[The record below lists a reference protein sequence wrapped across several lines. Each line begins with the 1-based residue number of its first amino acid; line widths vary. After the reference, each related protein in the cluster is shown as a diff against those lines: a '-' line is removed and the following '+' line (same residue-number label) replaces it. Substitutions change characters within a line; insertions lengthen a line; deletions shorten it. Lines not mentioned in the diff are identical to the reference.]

1 MVDDP
6 VAGDR
11 VVVGRVGRPHG
22 VKGEVTVDVRTD
34 VPERRFAPGARF
46 ERGAARPPL
55 VVAACRWHS
64 GRLLVRFEGVVDRT
78 GAEAVRGTVL
88 TIDASVTGPAGD
100 DDTDDD
106 TWWDR
111 DLVGL
116 RAATTDGVTL
126 GTVADVVHSPAG
138 DILAITRPGG
148 GEHLVPFVREIV
160 PEVDVAGGRL
170 VVDPPP
176 GLLELD

>member
-1 MVDDP
+1 MSSTSTADP
-6 VAGDR
+6 I
-11 VVVGRVGRPHG
+11 VVGRVGKPHG

-34 VPERRFAPGARF
+34 VPERRFAPGTRF
-46 ERGAARPPL
+46 EVDEARPPL
-55 VVAACRWHS
+55 VVAASHWHS

-78 GAEAVRGTVL
+78 GAEALRGTVL

-100 DDTDDD
+100 DDSDDD
-106 TWWDR
+106 AWWDR

-116 RAATTDGVTL
+116 RVETTEGAEL

-138 DILAITRPGG
+138 DILAVTRPDG
-148 GEHLVPFVREIV
+148 GEHLIPFVHEIV

>member
-1 MVDDP
+1 M
-6 VAGDR
+6 
-11 VVVGRVGRPHG
+11 
-22 VKGEVTVDVRTD
+22 
-34 VPERRFAPGARF
+34 
-46 ERGAARPPL
+46 
-55 VVAACRWHS
+55 VAASHWHS

-78 GAEAVRGTVL
+78 GAEALRGTVL

-100 DDTDDD
+100 DDSDDD
-106 TWWDR
+106 DAWWDR

-116 RAATTDGVTL
+116 QVATTEGVAL

-138 DILAITRPGG
+138 DILAVARPDGG
-148 GEHLVPFVREIV
+148 GEYLVPFVREIV